1 MPMGPGILKYGIAS
15 ALMSHSREFHRVSM
29 GAVERFGHLSHLE
42 ARPNNS
48 FLHHICEIQIAKY
61 LFDLQNDVR
70 VVA

>member
-1 MPMGPGILKYGIAS
+1 
-15 ALMSHSREFHRVSM
+15 M

-48 FLHHICEIQIAKY
+48 FLHGICEIEIAKY